1 MSDEKN
7 FPNQSLWYP
16 PGGILIWMIVFVEVL
31 TFCLGIGSLL
41 YDKSK
46 DPTGFLM
53 MQSKLTKTFAFWN
66 TIFLLSSGFCI
77 ALAVFYKTKQ
87 KLNYFTILLSASIV
101 FGFAF
106 LFLKFYEF
114 REKWNLGFDL
124 DGNIFFSYY
133 WLLTGFHYLHV
144 VVGVLILF
152 IIYRSRKTISFE
164 NLEAG
169 AVFWHMCDLIWLLLY
184 PALYLIQ

>member
-1 MSDEKN
+1 MNQNNIQTD
-7 FPNQSLWYP
+7 QSLWYP
-16 PGGILIWMIVFVEVL
+16 PGGILIWMIVLVEVL

-46 DPTGFLM
+46 DLSTFSF
-53 MQSKLTKTFAFWN
+53 MQSHLNKSFAFWN
-66 TIFLLSSGFCI
+66 TVFLLTSGFCI
-77 ALAVFYKTKQ
+77 AIAVLYKSK
-87 KLNYFTILLSASIV
+87 NNINIFTLFLSTSIL

-106 LFLKFYEF
+106 LILKFYEF
-114 REKWNLGFDL
+114 REKLLLGYTL
-124 DGNIFFSYY
+124 ETSNFFSYY

-144 VVGVLILF
+144 VVGILILF
-152 IIYRSRKTISFE
+152 IIYITRKTISFE

>member
-1 MSDEKN
+1 M
-7 FPNQSLWYP
+7 NQNNLETNQTMWYP
-16 PGGILIWMIVFVEVL
+16 PGGILIWMIVLVEIL

-46 DPTGFLM
+46 DLTTFSF
-53 MQSKLTKTFAFWN
+53 MQSHLNKTFAFWN
-66 TIFLLSSGFCI
+66 TVFLLTSGFCI
-77 ALAVFYKTKQ
+77 AIAVFYKTKN
-87 KLNYFTILLSASIV
+87 KLNVFTFYLITSIL

-106 LFLKFYEF
+106 LTLKFYEF
-114 REKWNLGFDL
+114 REKWMLGFDL
-124 DGNIFFSYY
+124 ETSNFFSYY

-144 VVGVLILF
+144 VVGILILF
-152 IIYRSRKTISFE
+152 IIYLSRKTITFE

>member
-1 MSDEKN
+1 MHENKIET
-7 FPNQSLWYP
+7 NQSLWYP
-16 PGGILIWMIVFVEVL
+16 PGGILIWMIVLVEVL
-31 TFCLGIGSLL
+31 TFCLGIGSLV

-46 DPTGFLM
+46 DLAVFTD
-53 MQSKLTKTFAFWN
+53 MQSHLNRSFAFWN
-66 TIFLLSSGFCI
+66 TVFLLTSGFCI
-77 ALAVFYKTKQ
+77 ATAV
-87 KLNYFTILLSASIV
+87 NYRERNNFKFFTILLFVSIV

-114 REKWNLGFDL
+114 REKWSLGFNL
-124 DGNIFFSYY
+124 ETNQFFSYY

-144 VVGVLILF
+144 VVGVIILF
-152 IIYRSRKTISFE
+152 IIYVSRKTISFE

>member
-1 MSDEKN
+1 MNEETEPLSE
-7 FPNQSLWYP
+7 SLWYP
-16 PGGILIWMIVFVEVL
+16 PGGILIWMIVLVEVL
-31 TFCLGIGSLL
+31 TFCLGIGSLV

-46 DPTGFLM
+46 DPAGFLFL
-53 MQSKLTKTFAFWN
+53 QSHLNKNFAFLN
-66 TIFLLSSGFCI
+66 TIFLLTSGFCI
-77 ALAVFYKTKQ
+77 ALALEFRTKA
-87 KLNYFTILLSASIV
+87 KLNLYTIFLSASIL
-101 FGFAF
+101 FGIGF

-114 REKWNLGFDL
+114 REKWMLGFTL
-124 DGNIFFSYY
+124 ETSNFFSYY

-144 VVGVLILF
+144 AVGVLILL
-152 IIYRSRKTISFE
+152 IVYYGRKTISTE